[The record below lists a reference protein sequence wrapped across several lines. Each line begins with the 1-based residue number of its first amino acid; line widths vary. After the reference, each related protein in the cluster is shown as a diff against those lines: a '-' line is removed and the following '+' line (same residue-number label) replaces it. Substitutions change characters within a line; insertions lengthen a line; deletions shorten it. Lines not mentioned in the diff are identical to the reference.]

1 MKNLDL
7 GKEKIPKLIKKFA
20 IPCVI
25 SMIVA
30 ALYNIVDQIFI
41 GWSDAGAFGNAAT
54 NIVYPF
60 TVISLAFALLI
71 GDGAA
76 ALFSLSQ
83 GANDKEKANKSIG
96 NGFILLIIISI
107 ILTIIGLVFNK
118 QILGLFGGNPKEVEC
133 YQYAMDYLRII
144 CYGLPFY
151 IIGQGLNASIR
162 NDGSPRYAMVATIV
176 GAISNIILDP
186 IFIFVFGLSVK
197 GAAIATIIGQIL
209 TFFISIYYLKISKQ
223 FRVTKDS
230 MKLDKGICFKT
241 ISLGLASLITQL
253 AIVVI
258 IAVAN
263 NLVGK
268 YGYMTMASTGTS
280 YGAVI
285 PLAVIGICMKVFGI
299 VVSIVI
305 GVSLGGM
312 PILGYN
318 MGAGNTD
325 RVKETVKY
333 ILVINFIIGLIAFI
347 MFELFPNLIIN
358 IFGSGNGKEYMEFAN
373 YCLRIFLGGIVLT
386 CLIKSM
392 SILLQSMGSSLK
404 STILALARD
413 VIFFVPTIIIIAHF
427 SHSVVTMLWSAV
439 IADVLA
445 FITGVILLRQQFKQM
460 DVLENESNIQ
470 DDDVQLG
477 ELLLRNKVVITIS
490 REYGSGGHFVGK
502 LLAEKLGIP
511 FYDKEIINLTSKEF
525 GFNKNYI
532 QMMEEQSAKSS
543 IYYTNDDK
551 LFESESKVIEKLAKK
566 EACVIVGRC
575 ADYVLRDR
583 AHTVKIFLYS
593 DMDSKIKRSVKY
605 YGLDK
610 NRAEKEIHK
619 INKQRAKHYNH
630 FTNKIWNSFE
640 NYDLAI
646 NVDKLGV
653 EETAEMIKNIII
665 QEDKSISGG
674 RNV

>member
-1 MKNLDL
+1 MKLDL
-7 GKEKIPKLIKKFA
+7 EKERIPKLIKKFA

-41 GWSDAGAFGNAAT
+41 GWSKAGAFGNAAT

-71 GDGAA
+71 GDGSAS
-76 ALFSLSQ
+76 LFSLSL
-83 GANDKEKANKSIG
+83 GAKDQKKANKSIG
-96 NGFILLIIISI
+96 NGLILLIFISI
-107 ILTIIGLVFNK
+107 VLTIVGLIFSK
-118 QILGLFGGNPKEVEC
+118 QILSLFGGNPNEVEC
-133 YQYAMDYLRII
+133 YQYAKDYLKII

-162 NDGSPRYAMVATIV
+162 NDGSPKYAMVATIV

-186 IFIFVFGLSVK
+186 IFIFSFNMGVK

-209 TFFISIYYLKISKQ
+209 TFIISILYFTKSKS
-223 FRVTKDS
+223 FMINKTS
-230 MKLDKGICFKT
+230 IKLDKQICKKI
-241 ISLGLASLITQL
+241 ISLGIASLITQI
-253 AIVVI
+253 AIVII

-268 YGYMTMASTGTS
+268 YGYMTMASSGIA
-280 YGAVI
+280 YGVVI

-299 VVSIVI
+299 IISIVI

-312 PILGYN
+312 PIIGYN
-318 MGAGNTD
+318 MGAGNTK
-325 RVKETVKY
+325 RVKETIKY
-333 ILVINFIIGLIAFI
+333 ILITNLIIGFIAFI
-347 MFELFPNLIIN
+347 IFELFPGFIIN
-358 IFGSGNGKEYMEFAN
+358 IFGSGNGTEYMEFAD
-373 YCLRIFLGGIVLT
+373 YCLRIFLGGIILT

-413 VIFFVPTIIIIAHF
+413 VVFFVPSIILIASL
-427 SHSVVTMLWSAV
+427 SHSVVTMLWSAI
-439 IADVLA
+439 IADILA
-445 FITGVILLRQQFKQM
+445 FITGVILLKQEFKHM
-460 DVLENESNIQ
+460 DKLTNESTTKDEELN
-470 DDDVQLG
+470 LG
-477 ELLLRNKVVITIS
+477 SPLLNNKVVITIS

-502 LLAEKLGIP
+502 LLAEKLGIK
-511 FYDKEIINLTSKEF
+511 FYDKEIINLTAKEY
-525 GFNKNYI
+525 GFNKKYI
-532 QMMEEQSAKSS
+532 EQKEEQSVNSG

-551 LFESESKVIEKLAKK
+551 LFESESKVIESLAKK
-566 EACVIVGRC
+566 ESCVVVGRC
-575 ADYVLRDR
+575 ADYVLRNR
-583 AHTVKIFLYS
+583 KYVFKIFLYS

-610 NRAEKEIHK
+610 DKAEKEINK

-630 FTNKIWNSFE
+630 FTNRDWNSFE

-653 EETAEMIKNIII
+653 EKTAELLKNIVLSK
-665 QEDKSISGG
+665 DKDILGDG
-674 RNV
+674 KNV